1 MDAEF
6 AAALAE
12 WHDFFTTIAG
22 VSGTLIGL
30 LFVALGLN
38 PAIMADDGP
47 AGLRI
52 WSAQTF
58 HSLLVLLIIGLA
70 GLVPARAGNAFLVTL
85 VIVGVQGI
93 VRVVSDLRRLAADR
107 DPDMSLRQAFL
118 RVVSPALAYVS
129 CLLLAYGVSVK
140 DPDALSWLIAIVFLL
155 MMNAASSCWDL
166 LNEIGARHRGAPE
179 PEAASRK

>member
-38 PAIMADDGP
+38 PSIMAGDGP
-47 AGLRI
+47 TGLRL

-70 GLVPARAGNAFLVTL
+70 GLVPARAGDAFLITL

-93 VRVVSDLRRLAADR
+93 VRVVSDLRRLAAYH
-107 DPDMSLRQAFL
+107 DPDWNAREGFL

-129 CLLLAYGVSVK
+129 CLLLAHGVWIK
-140 DPDALSWLIAIVFLL
+140 DPDSLGWLIAIVFLL
-155 MMNAASSCWDL
+155 TMNAASSCWDL
-166 LNEIGARHRGAPE
+166 LKEIGARHQQE
-179 PEAASRK
+179 STSRE